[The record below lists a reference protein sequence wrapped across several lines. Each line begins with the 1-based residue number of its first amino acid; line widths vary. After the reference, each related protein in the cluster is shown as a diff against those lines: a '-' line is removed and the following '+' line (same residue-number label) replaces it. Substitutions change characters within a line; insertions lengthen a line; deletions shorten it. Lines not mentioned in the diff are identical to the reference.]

1 MAAHAKKNTHANEH
15 DEEKTKAKNRLN
27 TIRCGEPEIYMIS
40 AFAHQNDE
48 KDRRRFVE
56 KQQTGEKDAFFLH
69 LPVIYFMASPI
80 LGKYLF
86 PFQF

>member
-15 DEEKTKAKNRLN
+15 D
-27 TIRCGEPEIYMIS
+27 GEPEIYMIS